1 MASWL
6 CVPIG
11 GTFFLGGCR
20 LPGKPAVTDL
30 WRPPE
35 ANLDFHSL
43 YTANCIA
50 CHADQRGTISPSINL
65 NNSVYL
71 SLITPEKMR
80 QIISDGV
87 PGTAM
92 PAFSEKS
99 GGRLTEAQI
108 NVLVKGVYAWRLPGE
123 VFPSSL
129 PAYTA
134 PLGDA
139 KHGAAVFSTYCAGCH
154 AEGIK
159 ANVEGSIIGSSY
171 LGLVSNQYLRTV
183 IISGRP
189 EIGQPNWKEL
199 SPMSDQDVSD
209 VVAWMSARRCNSSR
223 QKSSFLN
230 GVDYTSGRTSRLRN
244 DNVTEK

>member
-1 MASWL
+1 MRHLYKRTVDTGRLLKLSVMALWL
-6 CVPIG
+6 CAMIG

-20 LPGKPAVTDL
+20 LPGKPTVTDL

-43 YTANCIA
+43 YTTNCIA
-50 CHADQRGTISPSINL
+50 CHADQQGIISPSINL

-71 SLITPEKMR
+71 SLITPEKMH
-80 QIISDGV
+80 QIIADGV
-87 PGTAM
+87 HGTAM
-92 PAFSEKS
+92 PAFSEKR

-108 NVLVKGVYAWRLPGE
+108 NVLVKGVYAWMVPGGT
-123 VFPSSL
+123 FSSSL

-134 PLGDA
+134 PLGNA
-139 KHGAAVFSTYCAGCH
+139 KHGATVFSTYCAGCH

-159 ANVEGSIIGSSY
+159 AKVEGSIIGSAY

-189 EIGQPNWKEL
+189 EIGQPSWKEL

-209 VVAWMSARRCNSSR
+209 VVAWMAEQRYSGR
-223 QKSSFLN
+223 QKSSFQM
-230 GVDYTSGRTSRLRN
+230 R
-244 DNVTEK
+244 